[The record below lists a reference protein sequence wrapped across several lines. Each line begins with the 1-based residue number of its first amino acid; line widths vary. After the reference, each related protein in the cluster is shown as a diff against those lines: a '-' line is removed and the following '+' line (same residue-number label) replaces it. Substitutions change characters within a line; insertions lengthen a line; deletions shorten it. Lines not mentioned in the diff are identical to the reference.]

1 MGLIENKRLAVF
13 TSASVSSSS
22 RGRSWWRWRWW
33 RHVVRGR
40 CRSGVHEELPVEEAE
55 HNDPDDSRD
64 DHHLQVLQPELV
76 LHGRSLLLELGGA
89 ILEGVS
95 SLLEGAKLVITVEP
109 ENQFSQNSVRNRS
122 VLKDNFVHL
131 LNFHSKKNHRSHLQ
145 QLLAQRKFSLSGLK
159 DA

>member
-1 MGLIENKRLAVF
+1 MLFYENCILCKKNKLGFLASCSAMGLIENKRLAEF

-22 RGRSWWRWRWW
+22 RGGSWWRWRWW

-76 LHGRSLLLELGGA
+76 LHGRGLLLELGGA

-95 SLLEGAKLVITVEP
+95 SLLEGTKLVITVEP
-109 ENQFSQNSVRNRS
+109 ETSFPRIVFGT
-122 VLKDNFVHL
+122 D
-131 LNFHSKKNHRSHLQ
+131 
-145 QLLAQRKFSLSGLK
+145 GY
-159 DA
+159 